1 MVYSTLFAL
10 PLTSS
15 DITFCLVTSL
25 VMFTF
30 VLSLLYLARLTV
42 LVRGFAVPHID
53 HKD

>member
-1 MVYSTLFAL
+1 MF
-10 PLTSS
+10 
-15 DITFCLVTSL
+15 TFVLSLLYL